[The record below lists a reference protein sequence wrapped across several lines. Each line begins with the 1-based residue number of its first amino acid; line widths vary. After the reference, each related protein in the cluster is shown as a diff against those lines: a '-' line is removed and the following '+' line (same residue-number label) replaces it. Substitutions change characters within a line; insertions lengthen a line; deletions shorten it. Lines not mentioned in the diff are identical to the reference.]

1 MQRHYPRKAD
11 ITLATT
17 IEELRHIAKRRT
29 PYFVYEYLEGG
40 AEDELTLRHNRRVF
54 ADYRFVPRT
63 LIDTTARNT
72 HSTFFGI
79 GTDFPVAIAP
89 TGSNGMLWRDGDICL
104 ARAAAKAN
112 IPFCLST
119 LSNASPSDIAQT
131 GARLWMQLYLFKN
144 PDITTDILTRAH
156 AANAEA
162 LIVTTDAQVFGARE
176 WNARVFRKPG
186 QLTLKAQFDTLRY
199 PRWLWNVLR
208 PGLPDFVNVAA
219 FLPSYAHSARHGVSV
234 IPTLLAP
241 KIDWDDIARLRER
254 WPRKLIIKGVLCAAD
269 ARRAMTLGAD
279 GIVLTNHGGRQLDS
293 CVSPMDVLAEVVQAT
308 QNRLTILIDSGFRR
322 GSDIAKAL
330 ALGAD
335 GVLIGRP
342 TLYGLAAGGEIGASH
357 ALSILRSELERV
369 LGQLGCRQ
377 IADLTPDVLQRE
389 NPLP

>member
-1 MQRHYPRKAD
+1 MQRHYPHHAD
-11 ITLATT
+11 IKLATT
-17 IEELRHIAKRRT
+17 IEELRHIAQRRT

-40 AEDELTLRHNRRVF
+40 AEDELTLQRNREAF
-54 ADYRFVPRT
+54 LGYCFVPRT
-63 LIDTTARNT
+63 LIDTATRHT
-72 HSTFFGI
+72 QRPLFGI
-79 GTDFPVAIAP
+79 DAGFPVAIAP
-89 TGSNGMLWRDGDICL
+89 TGSNGMLWRNGDVCL

-119 LSNASPSDIAQT
+119 LSNASPHEIAQT

-144 PDITTDILTRAH
+144 PAITTDILARALD
-156 AANAEA
+156 ANAEA

-186 QLTLKAQFDTLRY
+186 QLTLKAQLDALRY

-219 FLPSYAHSARHGVSV
+219 FLPSYARSARHGVSV

-254 WPRKLIIKGVLCAAD
+254 WPRKLIIKGILCAAD
-269 ARRAMTLGAD
+269 ARRAITLGAD

-293 CVSPMDVLAEVVQAT
+293 CVSPMDVLAEVVQAA

-342 TLYGLAAGGEIGASH
+342 TLYGLAAGGEAGASQ
-357 ALSILRSELERV
+357 ALTILRSELERV

-377 IADLTPDVLQRE
+377 IADLTPDLLRRATQS
-389 NPLP
+389 L